1 MTPGCV
7 VHLISPDATADV
19 ACEQIAMGA
28 SINDYGARA
37 SRDLIV
43 TRGAGFRKAKDK
55 KKKGVSFLCLR

>member
-1 MTPGCV
+1 
-7 VHLISPDATADV
+7 
-19 ACEQIAMGA
+19 MGA
-28 SINDYGARA
+28 SMNDYGARA